1 MKLSTRGRYGT
12 RAVLELALRYGTG
25 PVLVREIAES
35 QEISERYLENILNA
49 LRKSGIVTSARG
61 VGGGYQL
68 SRDPSRIT
76 VGEIVRSLEGP
87 LDVVEC
93 TGGMVCSRVGKCVT
107 FHVWNRLKTLIENE
121 LDSVT
126 LQNLVEQD
134 RQLNKSE
141 IIEYQI

>member
-61 VGGGYQL
+61 VGRRVSTL
-68 SRDPSRIT
+68 PDPSRIT
-76 VGEIVRSLEGP
+76 VGEVVRSLEGP

-93 TGGMVCSRVGKCVT
+93 TGNMAVQPGRTMRYLPC
-107 FHVWNRLKTLIENE
+107 LEP
-121 LDSVT
+121 
-126 LQNLVEQD
+126 VEDPD
-134 RQLNKSE
+134 RK
-141 IIEYQI
+141 